1 MIAISSISFGEEV
14 EREVLDTLRSGIVAQ
29 GPKVKRLEDEFEQLV
44 NEIERH
50 VAALEK
56 RQPLRKMVEV
66 KVRVV
71 NNSPRE

>member
-1 MIAISSISFGEEV
+1 MSEQKIINLLKVQTALQ
-14 EREVLDTLRSGIVAQ
+14 REIK
-29 GPKVKRLEDEFEQLV
+29 PKLDEFEQIV

>member
-1 MIAISSISFGEEV
+1 MSEQKIINLLKVQTALQ
-14 EREVLDTLRSGIVAQ
+14 REIK
-29 GPKVKRLEDEFEQLV
+29 PKLDEFEQLV